1 MHAISFLQYLQ
12 SEKRLSHHT
21 IVAYTGDLEQFSAFL
36 KSNYQLTDL
45 IQADHQL
52 IRYWIAHL
60 IQSKITPRSVNRKIA
75 TVRSFYR
82 FCIRQGIIHS
92 DPMQKVKAPK
102 FTQKLPVFVDAAKL
116 MSLLDSKFFTDEY
129 SGQRDKIII
138 ELLYGTGIRLSE
150 LIQIRNKDINFSSS
164 SLKVNGKRNKQRI
177 VPIHPPLSSALRT
190 FLHLKDS
197 VMGSGLVDDY
207 LILTN
212 KGNKAYPL
220 FVYRTVN
227 KYLELI
233 TTQQKKS
240 PHVLRHSFATSLL
253 NNGAQLHDI
262 KDILGH
268 TSLAATQVYT
278 HNTIE
283 RIKRIYQQAHPKA

>member
-1 MHAISFLQYLQ
+1 MHTNSFLQYLQ
-12 SEKRLSHHT
+12 SEKRLSRHT
-21 IVAYTGDLEQFSAFL
+21 IVAYTNDLEQFGVFL
-36 KSNYQLTDL
+36 KTQHELADLT
-45 IQADHQL
+45 QADYQL
-52 IRYWIAHL
+52 IRSWLAHL
-60 IQSKITPRSVNRKIA
+60 MQNKISPRSVNRKIA
-75 TVRSFYR
+75 TLRSFYR
-82 FCIRQGIIHS
+82 YCIRQGIIHF

-102 FTQKLPVFVDAAKL
+102 FPQRLPVFIEAARL
-116 MSLLDSKFFTDEY
+116 SELLDSDNFKNDY
-129 SGQRDKIII
+129 RGQRDRIII
-138 ELLYGTGIRLSE
+138 ELLYGTGIRLNE
-150 LIQIRNKDINFSSS
+150 LIHLRNQDVNLRNFSI
-164 SLKVNGKRNKQRI
+164 KVTGKRNKQRI
-177 VPIHPPLSSALRT
+177 VPMHPRLSANLGLFQRA
-190 FLHLKDS
+190 KDS
-197 VMGSGLVDDY
+197 EPVGNFGVDY

-220 FVYRTVN
+220 FVYRTVS
-227 KYLELI
+227 KYLEMI

-240 PHVLRHSFATSLL
+240 PHVLRHSFATSML